1 MAFNVRASCACLRDA
16 AHMGESGNRIASQ
29 INRMADLD
37 VIHETLRRQRRDI
50 DDALDSTS
58 TRRDETS
65 KIVDRLGNLR
75 RRVERT
81 RADFGSEKDK

>member
-1 MAFNVRASCACLRDA
+1 
-16 AHMGESGNRIASQ
+16 
-29 INRMADLD
+29 MADLD
-37 VIHETLRRQRRDI
+37 AIHETLRRQRRDI

-65 KIVDRLGNLR
+65 KIVDRLEGLR

-81 RADFGSEKDK
+81 RTDFGSEQDK